1 MTEIRQAHSETIAP
15 GSAFN
20 DPPFVLPASV
30 ELREGIVFDRPAG
43 HELCLDLFAP
53 KTRAEGAPGL
63 VFVFGG
69 GWRAGTTKQF
79 WRQAAHCAALGWPSA
94 CLSYRLTPDFRF
106 PSQLEDVQA
115 GVRWLRGHA
124 HELGVN
130 PERMGAVGGSAGGH
144 LAALLGTTDC
154 VVEGIHSRVQA
165 VVAFNG
171 VFSFPE
177 LSVLPAQSPIRALLG
192 DDPAV
197 PAQASPLHHVDEHAA
212 PTLLLHGS
220 ADETVP
226 IAQSIAF
233 QCRLQE
239 HGVLGEL
246 FVAESAVHGFFN
258 RPPFFQPT
266 LERLVRF
273 LRAQLAES
281 RSSPGNLV

>member
-1 MTEIRQAHSETIAP
+1 MAEIRQAHSETIAP

-20 DPPFVLPASV
+20 DPPFVLPENV
-30 ELREGIVFDRPAG
+30 ELREGVVFDRPAG
-43 HELCLDLFAP
+43 RELCLDLFAP
-53 KTRAEGAPGL
+53 RTRVEGVPGL

-69 GWRAGTTKQF
+69 GWRTGTTNQF
-79 WRQAAHCAALGWPSA
+79 WRQAAHCAALGWPGA

-124 HELGVN
+124 DELGVN
-130 PERMGAVGGSAGGH
+130 PERIGAVGGSAGGH

-154 VVEGIHSRVQA
+154 AVDGVHSRVQA

-177 LSVLPAQSPIRALLG
+177 LSTIPAQAPVRALLG

-197 PAQASPLHHVDEHAA
+197 SDQASPLHHVDEHAA

-220 ADETVP
+220 ADATVP
-226 IAQSIAF
+226 ITQSIAF
-233 QCRLQE
+233 QRRLQE
-239 HGVLGEL
+239 WGVPAEL
-246 FVAESAVHGFFN
+246 FVAEGATHGFFN
-258 RPPFFQPT
+258 RPPFFQPSS
-266 LERLVRF
+266 ERMERF
-273 LRAQLAES
+273 LRAQI
-281 RSSPGNLV
+281 GD